1 MKKLVFIVLPLILL
15 TGGALYWYFNFAPDK
30 DVAEVVRTLTALEK
44 TGDECTFISEKAAI
58 QLPEA
63 LPFQK
68 LEKAAR
74 KARVLNTCMQDR
86 GYKENPLWVKNAK
99 PIAQKNAESQLI
111 SYDEAYEM
119 LRRQAMYLFKET
131 PAENSYWII
140 ANRQ

>member
-1 MKKLVFIVLPLILL
+1 MKKLVLIVLPLILIIS
-15 TGGALYWYFNFAPDK
+15 GALYWYLYP
-30 DVAEVVRTLTALEK
+30 AEDTAVKTLTALEK
-44 TGDECTFISEKAAI
+44 TGDECSFISEKAAM

-86 GYKENPLWVKNAK
+86 GYKENPLWVKNAN
-99 PIAQKNAESQLI
+99 PIALKNAESQQI
-111 SYDEAYEM
+111 SYDEAYET
-119 LRRQAMYLFKET
+119 LRRKAMYSFKLI

-140 ANRQ
+140 AIQP

>member
-1 MKKLVFIVLPLILL
+1 MKKLVLIVLPLILI
-15 TGGALYWYFNFAPDK
+15 TSGAFYWYLYL
-30 DVAEVVRTLTALEK
+30 AEDTAVKTLTTLEK
-44 TGDECTFISEKAAI
+44 TGDECSFISEKAAM

-86 GYKENPLWVKNAK
+86 GYKENPQWVKNAN
-99 PIAQKNAESQLI
+99 PIAQKYAESQQI

-119 LRRQAMYLFKET
+119 LRRQGMYIFKET

-140 ANRQ
+140 ANQP